1 MHPTLPAVITEGARP
16 PHDSADNSGVASKQF
31 LCLAVGNETY
41 AIGIDMVREI
51 LEVGRVTPLPLTPP
65 FVRGVM
71 NLRGAV
77 VPVID
82 LKARFGAEPAV
93 IGRRSSVVIVET
105 DHADQ
110 DGALVVGVLV
120 DGVSEVL
127 EVALHDIEPV
137 PALGTRIPR
146 EFLQGMA
153 KAKGTI
159 LSILDADRTLERSA
173 MATLIAGHLAH

>member
-1 MHPTLPAVITEGARP
+1 MDMTLPAVL
-16 PHDSADNSGVASKQF
+16 DSASPSSDMELISAKQY
-31 LCLAVGNETY
+31 LCLAVGKETY
-41 AIGIDMVREI
+41 AVGIDMVREI
-51 LEVGRVTPLPLTPP
+51 LEVGRMTPLPLTPD

-82 LKARFGAEPAV
+82 LKARFGADPAV

-105 DHADQ
+105 DHKDQ
-110 DGALVVGVLV
+110 DGPLVVGVLV

-127 EVALHDIEPV
+127 EIADQDIEPV

-153 KAKGTI
+153 KAKGTL
-159 LSILDADRTLERSA
+159 LSILDADRILARES
-173 MATLIAGHLAH
+173 MASLIAGHVAH

>member
-1 MHPTLPAVITEGARP
+1 MDMTLPAVLDGARTTDDP
-16 PHDSADNSGVASKQF
+16 NLVPSRQY
-31 LCLAVGNETY
+31 LCLAVGHETY
-41 AIGIDMVREI
+41 AVGIDMVREI
-51 LEVGRVTPLPLTPP
+51 LEVGRMTPLPLTPP

-105 DHADQ
+105 DHQDQ
-110 DGALVVGVLV
+110 EGPLVVGVLV

-127 EVALHDIEPV
+127 EIAAQDVEPV
-137 PALGTRIPR
+137 PALGTRVPR

-153 KAKGTI
+153 KAKGTL
-159 LSILDADRTLERSA
+159 LSILDADRILAREA
-173 MATLIAGHLAH
+173 MASLIASHSAH

>member
-1 MHPTLPAVITEGARP
+1 MHMTLPAVLDAASPSSDMERI
-16 PHDSADNSGVASKQF
+16 SAKQY
-31 LCLAVGNETY
+31 LCLAVGKETY
-41 AIGIDMVREI
+41 AVGIDMVREI
-51 LEVGRVTPLPLTPP
+51 LEVGRMTPLPLTPD

-82 LKARFGAEPAV
+82 LKARFGADPAV

-105 DHADQ
+105 DHKDQ
-110 DGALVVGVLV
+110 DGPLVVGVLV

-127 EVALHDIEPV
+127 EIADQDIEPV

-153 KAKGTI
+153 KAKGSL
-159 LSILDADRTLERSA
+159 LSILDADRILARES
-173 MATLIAGHLAH
+173 MASLIAGHVAH

>member
-1 MHPTLPAVITEGARP
+1 MAMNLPAVLDGVNPSDDLTLGTAR
-16 PHDSADNSGVASKQF
+16 QY
-31 LCLAVGNETY
+31 LCLAVGKETY
-41 AIGIDMVREI
+41 AVGIDMVREI
-51 LEVGRVTPLPLTPP
+51 LEVGRMTPLPLTPD

-82 LKARFGAEPAV
+82 LKARFGGEPAV

-105 DHADQ
+105 DHHDQ
-110 DGALVVGVLV
+110 DGPLVVGVLV

-127 EVALHDIEPV
+127 EIAEQDVEPV
-137 PALGTRIPR
+137 PALGTRIPK

-153 KAKGTI
+153 KAKGI
-159 LSILDADRTLERSA
+159 LLSILDADRILERES
-173 MATLIAGHLAH
+173 MATLIASHVAH

>member
-1 MHPTLPAVITEGARP
+1 MDITLPVALDGAPPSTEVNLASAR
-16 PHDSADNSGVASKQF
+16 QY
-31 LCLAVGNETY
+31 LCLAVGQETHV
-41 AIGIDMVREI
+41 IGIDMVREI
-51 LEVGRVTPLPLTPP
+51 LEVGRMTPLPLTPD

-82 LKARFGAEPAV
+82 LKARFGHEPAV

-105 DHADQ
+105 DHKDR
-110 DGALVVGVLV
+110 DGPLVVGVLV

-127 EVALHDIEPV
+127 EIAQDDIEPV

-153 KAKGTI
+153 KVRGAI
-159 LSILDADRTLERSA
+159 LCILDADRILARDA
-173 MATLIAGHLAH
+173 MASLIAAHCPH

>member
-1 MHPTLPAVITEGARP
+1 MSNNLPAVVEGARP
-16 PHDSADNSGVASKQF
+16 PTDQNLVASKQY

-51 LEVGRVTPLPLTPP
+51 LEVCSMTPLPLTPD

-77 VPVID
+77 VPVVD

-105 DHADQ
+105 DHQDA

-127 EVALHDIEPV
+127 EIANHDIELV

-159 LSILDADRTLERSA
+159 LSILDADRILAREE
-173 MATLIAGHLAH
+173 MATLIASHVSH

>member
-1 MHPTLPAVITEGARP
+1 MQAALPVLLDDNKPSSELDVI
-16 PHDSADNSGVASKQF
+16 ASRQY
-31 LCLAVGNETY
+31 LCLAVGRETY

-51 LEVGRVTPLPLTPP
+51 LEVGRMTPLPLTPG

-82 LKARFGAEPAV
+82 LNARFGAEPAI
-93 IGRRSSVVIVET
+93 IGRRSSVVIMEA
-105 DHADQ
+105 DHQ
-110 DGALVVGVLV
+110 DRDGPLVVGVLV

-127 EVALHDIEPV
+127 EIALHDIEPV

-153 KAKGTI
+153 KAKGTL
-159 LSILDADRTLERSA
+159 LSILDADRILAREA
-173 MATLIAGHLAH
+173 MAALIASHAAH

>member
-1 MHPTLPAVITEGARP
+1 MHESLPAVLDA
-16 PHDSADNSGVASKQF
+16 ASPSSIVEPIAAKQY
-31 LCLAVGNETY
+31 LCLAVGRETY
-41 AIGIDMVREI
+41 AVGIDMVREI
-51 LEVGRVTPLPLTPP
+51 MEVGRMTPLPLTPD

-82 LKARFGAEPAV
+82 IKARFGAEPAV

-105 DHADQ
+105 DHKDQ
-110 DGALVVGVLV
+110 DGPLVVGVLV

-127 EVALHDIEPV
+127 EIAYQDIEPV
-137 PALGTRIPR
+137 PALGTRVPR

-153 KAKGTI
+153 KAKGTL
-159 LSILDADRTLERSA
+159 LSIMDADRILARET
-173 MATLIAGHLAH
+173 MATLIAGHISH

>member
-1 MHPTLPAVITEGARP
+1 MDMTLPAVLESTQTPSDLSVI
-16 PHDSADNSGVASKQF
+16 ASKQY
-31 LCLAVGNETY
+31 LCLAVGQEIY

-51 LEVGRVTPLPLTPP
+51 LEVGRMTPLPLTPE

-82 LKARFGAEPAV
+82 LKARFGAEQAV

-105 DHADQ
+105 DHKDQ
-110 DGALVVGVLV
+110 DGPLVVGVLV

-127 EVALHDIEPV
+127 EIALHDIEPV

-159 LSILDADRTLERSA
+159 LSILDADRILERDA
-173 MATLIAGHLAH
+173 MAALIAGHAPH

>member
-1 MHPTLPAVITEGARP
+1 METTLPAVLDAAPTSSHVELIA
-16 PHDSADNSGVASKQF
+16 AKQY
-31 LCLAVGNETY
+31 LCLAVGKETY
-41 AIGIDMVREI
+41 AVGIDVVREI
-51 LEVGRVTPLPLTPP
+51 LEVGRMTPLPLTPE

-82 LKARFGAEPAV
+82 LKARFGNEQSD
-93 IGRRSSVVIVET
+93 IGRRSSVVIVEA
-105 DHADQ
+105 DHKDQ
-110 DGALVVGVLV
+110 DGPLVVGVLV

-127 EVALHDIEPV
+127 EIADQDIEPV

-153 KAKGTI
+153 KAKGTL
-159 LSILDADRTLERSA
+159 LSILDADRILARDA
-173 MATLIAGHLAH
+173 MASLIAGHATH

>member
-1 MHPTLPAVITEGARP
+1 MTLPATLHTAHASGDAADVP
-16 PHDSADNSGVASKQF
+16 PRQC
-31 LCLAVGNETY
+31 LCLAVGREVY

-51 LEVGRVTPLPLTPP
+51 LEVGRMTPLPLTPD

-82 LKARFGAEPAV
+82 LKARFGEPPAV

-105 DHADQ
+105 DHQDQ
-110 DGALVVGVLV
+110 DGPLVVGVLV

-127 EVALHDIEPV
+127 EIAAQDIEPV
-137 PALGTRIPR
+137 PVLGTRIPR

-159 LSILDADRTLERSA
+159 LSILDADRILARET
-173 MATLIAGHLAH
+173 MAALIASHSPH

>member
-1 MHPTLPAVITEGARP
+1 MSHALPAVMDGARP
-16 PHDSADNSGVASKQF
+16 PSDPQGVATKQY
-31 LCLAVGNETY
+31 LCLAVGQETY

-51 LEVGRVTPLPLTPP
+51 LEVGRMTPLPLTPP

-105 DHADQ
+105 DHTDQ
-110 DGALVVGVLV
+110 DGPLVVGVLV

-127 EVALHDIEPV
+127 EIASHDIEPV

-153 KAKGTI
+153 KAKGVI
-159 LSILDADRTLERSA
+159 RSSLDADRTLERDA
-173 MATLIAGHLAH
+173 MASLIAGHLAH

>member
-1 MHPTLPAVITEGARP
+1 MDMNLPAVLDGISPSNDVNLSSAR
-16 PHDSADNSGVASKQF
+16 QY
-31 LCLAVGNETY
+31 LCLAVGKETY
-41 AIGIDMVREI
+41 AVGIDMVREI
-51 LEVGRVTPLPLTPP
+51 LEVGRMTPLPLTPE

-105 DHADQ
+105 DHQDQ
-110 DGALVVGVLV
+110 DGPLVVGVLV

-127 EVALHDIEPV
+127 EIAEQDIEPV

-153 KAKGTI
+153 KAKGI
-159 LSILDADRTLERSA
+159 LLSILDADRILERES
-173 MATLIAGHLAH
+173 MATLIAGHMAH

>member
-1 MHPTLPAVITEGARP
+1 MTMNLPAVLDGIGPSDDVTLS
-16 PHDSADNSGVASKQF
+16 SAHQY
-31 LCLAVGNETY
+31 LCLAVGKETY
-41 AIGIDMVREI
+41 AVGIDMVREI
-51 LEVGRVTPLPLTPP
+51 LEVGRMTPLPLTPE

-105 DHADQ
+105 DHQDQ
-110 DGALVVGVLV
+110 DGPLVVGVLV

-127 EVALHDIEPV
+127 EIAEQDIEPV
-137 PALGTRIPR
+137 PVLGTRIPR

-153 KAKGTI
+153 KAKGTL
-159 LSILDADRTLERSA
+159 LSILDADRILEREA
-173 MATLIAGHLAH
+173 MATLIASHMAH

>member
-1 MHPTLPAVITEGARP
+1 MHQTLPAVLDGVRP
-16 PHDSADNSGVASKQF
+16 PGDLDPIGSKQY

-41 AIGIDMVREI
+41 AVGIDMVREI
-51 LEVGRVTPLPLTPP
+51 LEVGRMTPLPLTPS
-65 FVRGVM
+65 FVHGVM

-82 LKARFGAEPAV
+82 LNARFGAAPAV

-105 DHADQ
+105 DHQ
-110 DGALVVGVLV
+110 DRDGPLVVGVLV

-127 EVALHDIEPV
+127 EIAYQDIEPV
-137 PALGTRIPR
+137 PVLGTRIPR

-153 KAKGTI
+153 KAKGTL
-159 LSILDADRTLERSA
+159 LSILDADRILEREA
-173 MATLIAGHLAH
+173 MATLIAAHTPS

>member
-1 MHPTLPAVITEGARP
+1 M
-16 PHDSADNSGVASKQF
+16 
-31 LCLAVGNETY
+31 
-41 AIGIDMVREI
+41 
-51 LEVGRVTPLPLTPP
+51 TPLPLTPD

-82 LKARFGAEPAV
+82 IKARFGYSPAV

-105 DHADQ
+105 DHRDQ
-110 DGALVVGVLV
+110 DGPLVVGVLV

-127 EVALHDIEPV
+127 EIAFQDIEPV
-137 PALGTRIPR
+137 PSLGTRIPR

-159 LSILDADRTLERSA
+159 LSILDADRILERDVLAS
-173 MATLIAGHLAH
+173 LIAAHSPH

>member
-1 MHPTLPAVITEGARP
+1 METSQYAVVEQGP
-16 PHDSADNSGVASKQF
+16 PIEDGRLVTGKQY
-31 LCLAVGNETY
+31 LCLAVGVETY

-51 LEVGRVTPLPLTPP
+51 LEVGRMTPLPLTPD

-82 LKARFGAEPAV
+82 LKARFGDAPAV

-105 DHADQ
+105 DHRDQ
-110 DGALVVGVLV
+110 EGPLVVGVLV

-127 EVALHDIEPV
+127 EISSQDIEPV

-153 KAKGTI
+153 KAKGAL
-159 LSILDADRTLERSA
+159 LSILDVDRILELDA
-173 MATLIAGHLAH
+173 LAGLIAAYLQ

>member
-1 MHPTLPAVITEGARP
+1 MATAQGVGADAAPTAAR
-16 PHDSADNSGVASKQF
+16 QY
-31 LCLAVGNETY
+31 LCLAVGGETY

-51 LEVGRVTPLPLTPP
+51 LEVGRMTPLPLTPD

-82 LKARFGAEPAV
+82 LKARFGSEPAV
-93 IGRRSSVVIVET
+93 IGRRSSVIIVET

-110 DGALVVGVLV
+110 DGPLVVGALV

-127 EVALHDIEPV
+127 EIADHDIEPV
-137 PALGTRIPR
+137 PVLGTRIPR

-153 KAKGTI
+153 KAKGSI
-159 LSILDADRTLERSA
+159 LSILDAERTLERHA
-173 MATLIAGHLAH
+173 MAALIAGHIAH

>member
-1 MHPTLPAVITEGARP
+1 MDMNQPAVMDGERP
-16 PHDSADNSGVASKQF
+16 PSEFDAIAARQY
-31 LCLAVGNETY
+31 LCLAVGKETY
-41 AIGIDMVREI
+41 AVGIDVVREI
-51 LEVGRVTPLPLTPP
+51 LEMSRMTPLPLTPD

-82 LKARFGAEPAV
+82 LKARFGDEPSV

-105 DHADQ
+105 GHHDQDQ
-110 DGALVVGVLV
+110 DGPLVVGVLV

-127 EVALHDIEPV
+127 EIAEQDIEPV
-137 PALGTRIPR
+137 PMLGTRIPR

-153 KAKGTI
+153 KAKGI
-159 LSILDADRTLERSA
+159 LLSILDADRILEREA
-173 MATLIAGHLAH
+173 MAALIAGHMAH

>member
-1 MHPTLPAVITEGARP
+1 METSQYAVVEQGP
-16 PHDSADNSGVASKQF
+16 PIEDGSLVTGKQY
-31 LCLAVGNETY
+31 LCLAVGVETY

-51 LEVGRVTPLPLTPP
+51 LEVGRMTPLPLTPD

-82 LKARFGAEPAV
+82 LKARFGDAPAV

-105 DHADQ
+105 DHRDQ
-110 DGALVVGVLV
+110 EGPLVVGVLV

-127 EVALHDIEPV
+127 EISSQDIEPV

-153 KAKGTI
+153 KAKGAL
-159 LSILDADRTLERSA
+159 LSILDVDRILERDA
-173 MATLIAGHLAH
+173 LAGLIAAYLQ

>member
-1 MHPTLPAVITEGARP
+1 MDMTLPAVLEGTQAP
-16 PHDSADNSGVASKQF
+16 SDLSVIASKQY
-31 LCLAVGNETY
+31 LCLAVGQEIY

-51 LEVGRVTPLPLTPP
+51 LEVGRMTPLPLTPD

-82 LKARFGAEPAV
+82 LKARFDQLPAV

-105 DHADQ
+105 GHKDQ
-110 DGALVVGVLV
+110 DGPLVVGVLV

-127 EVALHDIEPV
+127 EIALHDIEPV

-159 LSILDADRTLERSA
+159 LSILDADRILERDA
-173 MATLIAGHLAH
+173 MATLIAGHAAH

>member
-1 MHPTLPAVITEGARP
+1 MDMSTPAVLDAASPSLDLDLI
-16 PHDSADNSGVASKQF
+16 SAKQY
-31 LCLAVGNETY
+31 LCLAVGTETY
-41 AIGIDMVREI
+41 AVGIDMVREI
-51 LEVGRVTPLPLTPP
+51 LEVSRMTPLPLTPD

-82 LKARFGAEPAV
+82 IKARFGAQPAV

-105 DHADQ
+105 DHKDQ
-110 DGALVVGVLV
+110 DGPLVVGVLV

-127 EVALHDIEPV
+127 EIAGQDIEPV
-137 PALGTRIPR
+137 PVLGTRIPR

-153 KAKGTI
+153 KAKGT
-159 LSILDADRTLERSA
+159 LLCILDADRILARET
-173 MATLIAGHLAH
+173 MATLIANHIGH

>member
-1 MHPTLPAVITEGARP
+1 MHETLPAVLDTASPSSAVETITA
-16 PHDSADNSGVASKQF
+16 KQY
-31 LCLAVGNETY
+31 LCLAVGRETY
-41 AIGIDMVREI
+41 AVGIDMVREI
-51 LEVGRVTPLPLTPP
+51 LEVGRMTPLPLTPE

-82 LKARFGAEPAV
+82 IKARFGAEPAV

-105 DHADQ
+105 DHKDQ
-110 DGALVVGVLV
+110 DGPLVVGVLV

-127 EVALHDIEPV
+127 EIADQDIEPV
-137 PALGTRIPR
+137 PALGTRVPR

-153 KAKGTI
+153 KAKGTL
-159 LSILDADRTLERSA
+159 LSIMDADRILARET
-173 MATLIAGHLAH
+173 MATLIAGHIAH

>member
-1 MHPTLPAVITEGARP
+1 MDTMTLPALLDGVTPSNELDLIVAR
-16 PHDSADNSGVASKQF
+16 QY
-31 LCLAVGNETY
+31 LCLAVGKETY

-51 LEVGRVTPLPLTPP
+51 LEVGRMTPLPLTPE

-82 LKARFGAEPAV
+82 LKARFGDKPAV

-105 DHADQ
+105 DHKDQ
-110 DGALVVGVLV
+110 DGPLVVGVLV

-127 EVALHDIEPV
+127 EIAEQDIEPV
-137 PALGTRIPR
+137 PTLGTRIPR

-153 KAKGTI
+153 KAKGSL
-159 LSILDADRTLERSA
+159 LSILDADRILERES
-173 MATLIAGHLAH
+173 MATLIASHMAH

>member
-1 MHPTLPAVITEGARP
+1 MMDTALTTLTVLDMPPAQDDLILIAAR
-16 PHDSADNSGVASKQF
+16 QY
-31 LCLAVGNETY
+31 LCLAVGQETY
-41 AIGIDMVREI
+41 AIGIDVVREI
-51 LEVGRVTPLPLTPP
+51 LEVGRMTPLPLTPD

-105 DHADQ
+105 DHRHQ

-127 EVALHDIEPV
+127 EIARQDIEPV

-146 EFLQGMA
+146 EFLHGMA
-153 KAKGTI
+153 KAKGTV
-159 LSILDADRTLERSA
+159 LSILDADRILAREELAS
-173 MATLIAGHLAH
+173 LIAAHSPR

>member
-1 MHPTLPAVITEGARP
+1 MAMNLPAVLDGITPSDDVSLSSAR
-16 PHDSADNSGVASKQF
+16 QY
-31 LCLAVGNETY
+31 LCLAVGKETY
-41 AIGIDMVREI
+41 AVGIDMVREI
-51 LEVGRVTPLPLTPP
+51 LEVGRMTPLPLTPE

-105 DHADQ
+105 DHQDQ
-110 DGALVVGVLV
+110 DGPLVVGVLV

-127 EVALHDIEPV
+127 EIAEQDIEPV

-153 KAKGTI
+153 KAKGI
-159 LSILDADRTLERSA
+159 LLSILDADRILERES
-173 MATLIAGHLAH
+173 MATLIASHMAH

>member
-1 MHPTLPAVITEGARP
+1 METTQHAVVEGARP
-16 PHDSADNSGVASKQF
+16 PSDHDVVASKQY

-51 LEVGRVTPLPLTPP
+51 LEVGRMTPLPLTPE

-82 LKARFGAEPAV
+82 LKARFGAEPAI

-105 DHADQ
+105 DHKDK

-127 EVALHDIEPV
+127 EIALDDIEPV
-137 PALGTRIPR
+137 PSLGTRIPR

-159 LSILDADRTLERSA
+159 LSILDADRILERDA
-173 MATLIAGHLAH
+173 MATLIAAHIPH

>member
-1 MHPTLPAVITEGARP
+1 MDMTLPAVLDAAPSSSPVELIAAR
-16 PHDSADNSGVASKQF
+16 QY
-31 LCLAVGNETY
+31 LCLAVGKETY
-41 AIGIDMVREI
+41 AVGIDMVREI
-51 LEVGRVTPLPLTPP
+51 LEVGRMTPLPLTPE

-82 LKARFGAEPAV
+82 LKARFGAEQAV

-105 DHADQ
+105 DHKDQ
-110 DGALVVGVLV
+110 DGPLVVGVLV

-127 EVALHDIEPV
+127 EIAEQDIEPV

-153 KAKGTI
+153 KAKGTL
-159 LSILDADRTLERSA
+159 LSILDADRILARET
-173 MATLIAGHLAH
+173 MATLIAGHIAH

>member
-1 MHPTLPAVITEGARP
+1 MHESLPAVLDAASPSSIVETI
-16 PHDSADNSGVASKQF
+16 SAKQY
-31 LCLAVGNETY
+31 LCLAVGRETY
-41 AIGIDMVREI
+41 AVGIDMVREI
-51 LEVGRVTPLPLTPP
+51 LEVGRMTPLPLTPD

-82 LKARFGAEPAV
+82 IKARFGSEPAV

-105 DHADQ
+105 DHKDQ
-110 DGALVVGVLV
+110 DGPLVVGVLV

-127 EVALHDIEPV
+127 EIADQDIEPV
-137 PALGTRIPR
+137 PALGTRVPR

-153 KAKGTI
+153 KAKGNL
-159 LSILDADRTLERSA
+159 LSIMDADRILARET
-173 MATLIAGHLAH
+173 MATLIAGHISH